1 MNLLIILCFVIGYLA
16 IVFEHVIHLNKTA
29 SALLTGIFCW
39 TIIMLGTPSQEWMEL
54 KGIKEYFASHTGD
67 TMSVYQSYMKS
78 ELSHHLSSIAEI
90 LFFLLGAMTIVEL
103 MDAHGAFRIITDK
116 IRTNSST
123 KLLWIVGLLT
133 FVLAAVLDSLATAI
147 IMITLLR
154 KLIDDKELR
163 MFFAGIVVIAA
174 NAGGAFSP
182 IGNVTTTMLWIGGQ
196 ISIEQIMMIL
206 LLPSLICLLVPLIFV
221 SFKFK
226 GKIFAEKKID
236 ENEEQ
241 QGDDET
247 EGQRNIMF
255 YSGIGVLLFVPIF
268 KAVTHLPP
276 YMGMM
281 LSLGIVWVI
290 SEIVNHKKDDELRF
304 TQSVGHALSKIDSTS
319 IIFFL
324 GILLSISAL
333 ESTHLLESLSN
344 WLSKTLPNLDVVVF
358 IIGIA
363 SAIIDNVP
371 LVAASMGMYSLDNF
385 PMDDKLWHLMAYCAG
400 TGGSILII
408 GSAAGVTV
416 MGMENIS
423 FGWYA
428 KNIAYLAFIGYVAGT
443 LVYLAQYSILN

>member
-1 MNLLIILCFVIGYLA
+1 MNSLIILCFVFGYLA

-29 SALLTGIFCW
+29 SALLTGILCW
-39 TIIMLGTPSQEWMEL
+39 TIIMLGTPTAEWL
-54 KGIKEYFASHTGD
+54 ALDHVKDYFSTHSGD
-67 TMSVYQSYMKS
+67 TISVYQSFMKS
-78 ELSHHLSSIAEI
+78 ELSHHLSQIAEI

-116 IRTNSST
+116 INTNSST
-123 KLLWIVGLLT
+123 KLLWIVGILT

-196 ISIEQIMMIL
+196 ISIEQIMIKL
-206 LLPSLICLLVPLIFV
+206 LLPSFMCLLVPLIIV
-221 SFKFK
+221 SYKFK
-226 GKIFAEKKID
+226 GKVFAEKTQSD
-236 ENEEQ
+236 EAQ

-247 EGQRNIMF
+247 EGQRNLMF

-290 SEIVNHKKDDELRF
+290 SEIVNYKKDEALKL
-304 TQSVGHALSKIDSTS
+304 TQSVGHALSKIDSLS

-333 ESTHLLESLSN
+333 ETTHLLTSLSN
-344 WLSKTLPNLDVVVF
+344 WLGNTLPNLDIVVF

-371 LVAASMGMYSLDNF
+371 LVAASMGMYSLEQF

-428 KNIAYLAFIGYVAGT
+428 KNIALLAFVGYVVGT
-443 LVYLAQYSILN
+443 LVYLAQYAMLN

>member
-1 MNLLIILCFVIGYLA
+1 
-16 IVFEHVIHLNKTA
+16 
-29 SALLTGIFCW
+29 
-39 TIIMLGTPSQEWMEL
+39 
-54 KGIKEYFASHTGD
+54 
-67 TMSVYQSYMKS
+67 MKS
-78 ELSHHLSSIAEI
+78 ELSHHLSQIAEI

-116 IRTNSST
+116 INTNSST
-123 KLLWIVGLLT
+123 KLLWIVGILT

-196 ISIEQIMMIL
+196 ISIEQIMIKL
-206 LLPSLICLLVPLIFV
+206 LLPSFMCLLVPLIIV
-221 SFKFK
+221 SYKFK
-226 GKIFAEKKID
+226 GKVFAEKTQSD
-236 ENEEQ
+236 EAQ

-247 EGQRNIMF
+247 EGQRNLMF

-290 SEIVNHKKDDELRF
+290 SEFVNHKKDEALKL
-304 TQSVGHALSKIDSTS
+304 TQSVGHALSKIDSLS

-333 ESTHLLESLSN
+333 ETTHLLTSLSN
-344 WLSKTLPNLDVVVF
+344 WLGNTLPNLDIVVF

-371 LVAASMGMYSLDNF
+371 LVAASMGMYSLEQF

-428 KNIAYLAFIGYVAGT
+428 KNIALLAFVGYVVGT
-443 LVYLAQYSILN
+443 LVYLAQYAMLN